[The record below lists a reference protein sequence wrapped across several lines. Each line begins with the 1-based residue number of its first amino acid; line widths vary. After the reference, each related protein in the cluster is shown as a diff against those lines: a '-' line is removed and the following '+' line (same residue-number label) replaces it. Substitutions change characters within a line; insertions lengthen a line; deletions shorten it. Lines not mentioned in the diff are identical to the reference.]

1 MASATKWSIAL
12 LVICVLHYP
21 LPTLSSFNCRLN
33 KMSYDVIKDDIQGR
47 IRAGAKDAQW
57 QLQQLENTM
66 GEELRS
72 KCENINECHQK
83 TAKCIPAARCEDT
96 RLAYNC
102 ICKAGYHGNGDY
114 CDPINECATNQHNCH
129 RDAICHDKTPFF
141 TCQCKPG
148 YTGNGRNC
156 IAMDGCEIKGLKCP
170 PALKCVKQGND
181 HVCGCNNGF
190 KVVGGGNAR
199 KCKAMNECEK
209 KGLNCP
215 PALKCV
221 KHKNSYECGCNPGFK
236 VVGTGNARTCKAMDE
251 CEKKGRI
258 CPPALKCLK
267 QKDKSYA
274 CDCDPGYKI
283 VGEGNN
289 WTCKVFAGVLF
300 VHQPGANHA
309 PRASVTPVNH
319 SFHTLSIIFIII
331 IKKKT
336 PVLNTTT
343 IDVSQE
349 APKGDALDD
358 CEKAGDA
365 CPSSL
370 QCLAQENATYTCGCE
385 AGLMVT
391 GDGDARTCEGTIN
404 SSSKDWGYVTDE
416 KRLFCLSK
424 CYSTRPLDD
433 IYECRMQGDV
443 CPPTLNCLKKENGS
457 HVCGCEKK
465 GYFVKGDDQERTCE
479 DVDECTQNPCAKDEQ
494 CVNVPGKFECHCKDG
509 YVKVGG
515 SCKPASKCLNIKCK
529 AHERCHDGI
538 CRCKKGYRKS
548 KATKGN
554 CVKAL
559 TFKGASP
566 PQSSSVI
573 IYGGAVVIG
582 YVGHLYSIRNRAC
595 CLPY

>member
-21 LPTLSSFNCRLN
+21 LSTLSFDCRLN
-33 KMSYDVIKDDIQGR
+33 KISYDMIKEEIQSR
-47 IRAGAKDAQW
+47 IRHGSDGSEHARW
-57 QLQQLENTM
+57 QLQELENTM
-66 GEELRS
+66 GKDLRS
-72 KCENINECHQK
+72 RCQNINECHRK
-83 TAKCIPAARCEDT
+83 DACIATARCEDT

-102 ICKAGYHGNGDY
+102 ICKAGYKGNGDNCY
-114 CDPINECATNQHNCH
+114 PINECATNQHNCH

-141 TCQCKPG
+141 TCKCKPG
-148 YTGNGRNC
+148 YKGNGRNC
-156 IAMDGCEIKGLKCP
+156 IAMDGCEIKGIKCP
-170 PALKCVKQGND
+170 PALKCVKQGDNY
-181 HVCGCNNGF
+181 VCGCNNGF

-236 VVGTGNARTCKAMDE
+236 VVGGGNARTCKAMDE

-283 VGEGNN
+283 VGEGND
-289 WTCKVFAGVLF
+289 WTCKGEIYSNTVNIEKISICLNRG
-300 VHQPGANHA
+300 
-309 PRASVTPVNH
+309 REESVGNDD
-319 SFHTLSIIFIII
+319 FSICQLLLVI
-331 IKKKT
+331 IKEKT

-343 IDVSQE
+343 SDVPQE

-370 QCLAQENATYTCGCE
+370 QCLAQENATYSCGCE

-391 GDGDARTCEGTIN
+391 GHGDERTCEGTIN
-404 SSSKDWGYVTDE
+404 SSSKDWGYVTVP
-416 KRLFCLSK
+416 KY
-424 CYSTRPLDD
+424 YSTRPVDD

-465 GYFVKGDDQERTCE
+465 GYVVKGDDQERTCE

-515 SCKPASKCLNIKCK
+515 SCKSASKCLNIKCK

-573 IYGGAVVIG
+573 IYGGALVIG
-582 YVGHLYSIRNRAC
+582 YLGHLYSIRNCAC
-595 CLPY
+595 CSLY